1 MIKRIF
7 KDFIIIAILTLFFNI
22 VFNFTILNSILIV
35 FGIYINILI
44 IRVIILWL
52 KKPVKS
58 QKKSSS
64 TSNYKSSNP
73 GTPNYEGDWIHF
85 FMVGGPDHSHNC
97 PPPRDYPPDD
107 DFMS

>member
-52 KKPVKS
+52 KKPVKY
-58 QKKSSS
+58 QKKSS
-64 TSNYKSSNP
+64 
-73 GTPNYEGDWIHF
+73 
-85 FMVGGPDHSHNC
+85 
-97 PPPRDYPPDD
+97 
-107 DFMS
+107 